1 MAEEQAGIS
10 PQDLFENVLPGMFK
24 MLSEMNPI
32 PDMEGTEFTMQ
43 VKLAGEGGAIYGV
56 TIMDAREIEVHAGT
70 LERPKVALE
79 IPEAGWK
86 KALAALG
93 GGALPTMPEGFDPA
107 MLAPN
112 RGVYD
117 AMQDISGSLVFEV
130 LAAGEDPV
138 TIKVTLNGEEKPKV
152 TMSATPEAFEELA
165 MGDLAQLPRAFMSG
179 RIKID
184 GDMGLMMKLGAVMAQ
199 NMSRG

>member
-1 MAEEQAGIS
+1 MPEKQTGIS
-10 PQDLFENVLPGMFK
+10 PQDLFENMLPGMFK
-24 MLSEMNPI
+24 MLSEVNPI

-43 VKLAGEGGAIYGV
+43 VKLGGEGGATYGV
-56 TIMDAREIEVHAGT
+56 TIMDAREMEVHAGT

-93 GGALPTMPEGFDPA
+93 GGALPAMPEGFDPA

-117 AMQDISGSLVFEV
+117 AMQDISGTLVFEV
-130 LAAGEDPV
+130 LSPDGDPV
-138 TIKVTLNGEEKPKV
+138 NIKLTLNGEEKPCV
-152 TMSATPEAFEELA
+152 TMSATAAAFKELA
-165 MGDLAQLPRAFMSG
+165 MGDPAQLPRAFMAG

-184 GDMGLMMKLGAVMAQ
+184 GDMSLMMRLGAVMAQ
-199 NMSRG
+199 NLSR